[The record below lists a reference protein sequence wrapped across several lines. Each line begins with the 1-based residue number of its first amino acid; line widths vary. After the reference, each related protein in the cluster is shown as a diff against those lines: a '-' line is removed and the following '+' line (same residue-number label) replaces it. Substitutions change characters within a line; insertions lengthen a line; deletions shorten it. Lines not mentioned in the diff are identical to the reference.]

1 MPMRFNFGFFMRE
14 ALKNLRLNLLMSIT
28 AITTT
33 FICIVVLGVAWLVS
47 AHVGG
52 VTSSVRQ
59 DVSVEAYFP
68 PDATQEEIDG
78 IISDVKSWPEV
89 SGVSYVS
96 EEEALAA
103 FKETFADRPEL
114 SENLAPGVLPASIQI
129 QLEDPSEAEA
139 VAQRLE
145 QEKGFTDDNLSYP
158 QQTIER
164 LNSVTSYMIWGLY
177 GATMLFLI
185 SSVLLIS
192 NAIRLS
198 IFARRKEIEVMKLVG
213 ASDSF
218 VRTPFVF
225 EGMVQGLIGAGL
237 AAFAVIWINF
247 LFIDWARDA
256 LPFVPISAD
265 AVNPI
270 LLLLVLVVVG
280 VVIGVVGSFL
290 SVTRFLRKI

>member
-1 MPMRFNFGFFMRE
+1 MPMRFNLGFFLRE
-14 ALKNLRLNLLMSIT
+14 AFKNIRLNLLMSIT

-33 FICIVVLGVAWLVS
+33 FICIVVLGVGLLAS
-47 AHVGG
+47 SHVEG
-52 VTSSVRQ
+52 VIGSVRE

-78 IISDVKSWPEV
+78 TISEVEGWPEV
-89 SGVSYVS
+89 SSVNFVS
-96 EEEALAA
+96 EEEALAT
-103 FKETFADRPEL
+103 FKDTFADRPEL
-114 SENLAPGVLPASIQI
+114 YENLDPGVLPASLQI
-129 QLEDPSEAEA
+129 QLENPTEAET

-145 QEKGFTDDNLSYP
+145 QEEGFAQENLSYP

-177 GATMLFLI
+177 GATVLFLI
-185 SSVLLIS
+185 SSILLIS

-237 AAFAVIWINF
+237 AALAVVWLNF
-247 LFIDWARDA
+247 LFIDWSREA
-256 LPFVPISAD
+256 LPFVPISGD
-265 AVNPI
+265 AVNTI
-270 LLLLVLVVVG
+270 VVLLVLVVVG
-280 VVIGVVGSFL
+280 VAIGVIGSFL

>member
-1 MPMRFNFGFFMRE
+1 MQMRFNFGFFMRE
-14 ALKNLRLNLLMSIT
+14 AFKNIRLNLLMSIT

-52 VTSSVRQ
+52 VTASVRE

-68 PDATQEEIDG
+68 PDASQEEIDG
-78 IISDVKSWPEV
+78 TISDIEGWPEV
-89 SGVSYVS
+89 SGVNYVS
-96 EEEALAA
+96 EEKALAA

-114 SENLAPGVLPASIQI
+114 YENLDPGVLPASLQI
-129 QLEDPSEAEA
+129 QLEDPTDAEA

-145 QEKGFTDDNLSYP
+145 QEQGFSDQNLSYP

-177 GATMLFLI
+177 GATILFLI

-237 AAFAVIWINF
+237 AALTVIWINF

-256 LPFVPISAD
+256 LPFVPISGD
-265 AVNPI
+265 AVNTI
-270 LLLLVLVVVG
+270 LVLLVLVVVG

>member
-14 ALKNLRLNLLMSIT
+14 ALKNVRLNLLMSIT

-33 FICIVVLGVAWLVS
+33 FICIVVLGIAWLVS

-52 VTSSVRQ
+52 VTASVRQ

-78 IISDVKSWPEV
+78 IISEVEGWPEV
-89 SGVSYVS
+89 SGVNYVS
-96 EEEALAA
+96 EEEALAS
-103 FKETFADRPEL
+103 FKETFADKPEL
-114 SENLAPGVLPASIQI
+114 YENLEPGVLPASIQI

-145 QEKGFTDDNLSYP
+145 QDQGFSDQNLSYP

-177 GATMLFLI
+177 SATVLFLI

-237 AAFAVIWINF
+237 AALTVIWINF
-247 LFIDWARDA
+247 LFIDWARDQ

-265 AVNPI
+265 AVNTI
-270 LLLLVLVVVG
+270 LLLLVLVAVG

>member
-1 MPMRFNFGFFMRE
+1 MPTRFNFGFFLRE
-14 ALKNLRLNLLMSIT
+14 ASKNIRLNLLMSIT

-33 FICIVVLGVAWLVS
+33 FICILVLGVGLLAS
-47 AHVGG
+47 SHVEG
-52 VTSSVRQ
+52 VIGSVRE

-68 PDATQEEIDG
+68 PDASQEEIDG
-78 IISDVKSWPEV
+78 TITRVEGWPEV
-89 SGVSYVS
+89 SSVNYVS
-96 EEEALAA
+96 EEEALAS

-114 SENLAPGVLPASIQI
+114 YENLDPGVLPASLQI
-129 QLEDPSEAEA
+129 QLEEPTEAEQ

-145 QEKGFTDDNLSYP
+145 QDQGFSPENLSYP

-177 GATMLFLI
+177 GATILFLI

-237 AAFAVIWINF
+237 AALAVIWLNF
-247 LFIDWARDA
+247 LFIDWSRDA
-256 LPFVPISAD
+256 LPFVPISGD
-265 AVNPI
+265 AVNTI
-270 LLLLVLVVVG
+270 LVLLTLVVVG